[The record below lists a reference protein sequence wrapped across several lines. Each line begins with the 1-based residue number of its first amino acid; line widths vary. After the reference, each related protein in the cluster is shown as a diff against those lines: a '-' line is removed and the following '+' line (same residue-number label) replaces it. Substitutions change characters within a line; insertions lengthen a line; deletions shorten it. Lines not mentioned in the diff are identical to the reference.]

1 MYSDISIVITSVG
14 RPRHPMLRRA
24 IDSAMRQTL
33 EADAIIVSVD
43 TERRGAAQCRQ
54 NGLEMVR
61 TPFVAWLDDDDEL
74 NPEHLEV
81 LKAEMIRTKAD
92 VVYPWFDVIGGSD
105 PFPMH
110 EGKPWNND
118 EPIQFPITYL
128 ARTEGISTAGGW
140 VEVEEGEFHPDGN
153 RAGEDWRLELNL
165 VKIGAKIVHLPQR
178 TWKWHH
184 DTTGGNSSGLPGRI
198 NWI

>member
-1 MYSDISIVITSVG
+1 
-14 RPRHPMLRRA
+14 MLRRA

-54 NGLEMVR
+54 NGFEMVR

-81 LKAEMIRTKAD
+81 LKAEMLRTMAD
-92 VVYPWFDVIGGSD
+92 VVYPWFDVVGGTD

-128 ARTEGISTAGGW
+128 ARTDVIRKAGGW
-140 VEVEEGEFHPDGN
+140 IAVEEGEFHPDGN

-178 TWKWHH
+178 TWKWFHNS
-184 DTTGGNSSGLPGRI
+184 GNSSGLPGRI
-198 NWI
+198 NWA